1 MKVNCL
7 KMHKKYNILKGEYE
21 MTTLKHQYEALVPG
35 KSLDIPESIKV
46 ILSCTIAIF
55 CNLTLF

>member
-1 MKVNCL
+1 MIVYVNKIINL
-7 KMHKKYNILKGEYE
+7 GEYE

-46 ILSCTIAIF
+46 DF
-55 CNLTLF
+55 